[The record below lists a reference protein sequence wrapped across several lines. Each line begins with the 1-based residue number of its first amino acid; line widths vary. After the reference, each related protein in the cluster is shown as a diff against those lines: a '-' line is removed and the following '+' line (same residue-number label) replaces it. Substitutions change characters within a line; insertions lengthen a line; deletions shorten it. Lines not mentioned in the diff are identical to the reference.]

1 MNDNLTE
8 NSELKSKKR
17 LLNRQSLL
25 VERPKTSLAASPAKP
40 SISPFKPRIKS
51 SMTDLTK
58 NFSHQKIQYKNFLQR
73 NAQILANTHTLLSKK
88 TKLKL

>member
-1 MNDNLTE
+1 
-8 NSELKSKKR
+8 
-17 LLNRQSLL
+17 
-25 VERPKTSLAASPAKP
+25 
-40 SISPFKPRIKS
+40 
-51 SMTDLTK
+51 MTDLTK